1 MKIPISLLSLITL
14 FEPALAQSNQ
24 ILQTGLLPP
33 TPEQSEWMV
42 KNMRAI
48 KSIKTT
54 QLGLDRINAAKR
66 KKGRLEIR
74 KSAVLSAPVGQDL
87 ETVNSASVQGK
98 AIVGSGAPLGLQA
111 SDLPP
116 SVDNSTTKWF
126 PPVVTQKFND
136 CAQVSLVSY
145 TYTYM
150 TAMARDWDA
159 KAGGNAVHFNS
170 AWTYNMVNGGTQGG
184 GWFAWSILQ
193 QNGCALMSDW
203 PESNF
208 KAWCTD
214 GDVWRKAINFRAGDT
229 IAVGGLD
236 ASANTTALNRVKTL
250 LNSGYILNCPTGMA
264 TWRWLPVVNDPA
276 TANDD
281 AWVGKNIIHF
291 SYHIPGDTS
300 GHALTVVGYNDDIWC
315 DINANGQVDPGEK
328 GALRICN
335 SWGTSWEDNGF
346 CWVAYDALKTV
357 SDVPNYPPRYANR
370 TPGGIFYGTV
380 YGITARASYTPR
392 VLAKVTLN
400 AGKRNQINITNGF
413 FMQNGSPQPAFS
425 DCLKNQ
431 GGAYAFDGG
440 YTAID
445 GTFCFDLSDVAP
457 AGVSGSY
464 YLDLRDSNSDG
475 FATTLKE
482 FAILDLEGGRQ
493 EPSIEVPA
501 SIDGTSRTFQL
512 DYSRED
518 KPLPTLNAD
527 EDVSAALAAVNF
539 GYSAAPN
546 PAFAEVEITS
556 LPAKGSLKLD
566 GVLVTTGQKVAAAN
580 IGKLTYQSAPNANG
594 PIYATIGF
602 KVKNASAIW
611 SAPAVMTINVNPVND
626 APTSAAASVNLNGS
640 AVRTFTAGD
649 FPFTDIDGDT
659 LCAIKLIT
667 LPTKGT
673 LKLNGTAISTVTDPK
688 ADVTLAN
695 IALLTYTADPS
706 YTGSDSF
713 TFKVSDGVL
722 FSASAVTMGITGS
735 RNIAVLTA
743 TSPTNSAMD
752 YLSNSP
758 GTIPNSVAAPLLNS
772 LTIDTTAGSN
782 IWDLAGKTATFT
794 SGCLIMTGSNNSTI
808 QNGILRSNSTSGLL
822 VTQNGNGTLALS
834 SVIANGVGNSTL
846 TKAGT
851 GPLTLAAANT
861 YSGATTISGGI
872 LNLTNALA
880 LQNSALDTANSVLGS
895 NTAGLKTTL
904 TTLTLGGITGNK
916 DLASV
921 FTTALGGY
929 SGLTTLNLNPS
940 TSVTHSYGGNIS
952 GGTPGMS
959 LIKTGLGT
967 QTLSGTNS
975 LTSATVNA
983 GTLGI
988 TGGSLKLAN
997 GFVNVGSAAEPSI
1010 VKIDGGSLDVNS
1022 PFNNSGGLQVG
1033 HLKGTV
1039 GAIYLN
1045 SGSISSSSNWY
1056 NLHLGGVGKNNPSYG
1071 FLSITGGE
1079 IRGSQHR
1086 TRIGQYSGTGV
1097 WYQSGGSY
1105 SNASPSNWSGNIDIG
1120 SVVDTAADSN
1130 IGVVYLNNTA
1140 QFTSISP
1147 VNVAS
1152 VPIGTSIGTLTV
1164 AGSAALNINH
1174 TLEVGAA
1181 TGTTAT
1187 VNLNGG
1193 TLTANAIT
1201 NNATGTVNFNGGTLK
1216 AGRAGT
1222 LFSGNGAAYIYPSG
1236 ATIDT
1241 QANTVTSAQAL
1252 LAPAGSG
1259 VVTIPIASAGSGYIG
1274 APYVSLAGSGIGATA
1289 VANMVDDGTGKGTY
1303 KVGSVTITCPGR
1315 GYTALSNAVLRGG
1328 LPTGGTAAVLDFA
1341 KAAFAINAGGGL
1353 TKIGTGTLTL
1363 TGNNTYLGTT
1373 TVNGGVLAVNGSSI
1387 VDSGKLVISGG
1398 KVNLTGAEKV
1408 NTLYF
1413 GATQQVAGT
1422 YNATNSSAYFTG
1434 TGTLIVTTGASAP
1447 RLVLGLGSTTY
1458 DSWASASG
1466 VTGAANADANQDGV
1480 PNGIAYFM
1488 SETGRI
1494 TLPGIEGNT
1503 ITWRNGGNIPSSAYG
1518 SQFFVETSSD
1528 LVTWTVVDADNNLNL
1543 SNSSGE
1549 VSYTIPSGSD
1559 KTFVRLKVTPN

>member
-1 MKIPISLLSLITL
+1 MKTIKTPIFLLSLLIL
-14 FEPALAQSNQ
+14 SESALAQNNQ
-24 ILQTGLLPP
+24 VPRTGLVPP
-33 TPEQSEWMV
+33 TPEQSEWIE
-42 KNMRAI
+42 KNMRTV

-87 ETVNSASVQGK
+87 ETVNSASVRGK

-136 CAQVSLVSY
+136 CAHVSLVSY

-170 AWTYNMVNGGTQGG
+170 AWTYNMVNGGAAVG

-203 PESNF
+203 PESNSF

-229 IAVGGLD
+229 VSVGGLD
-236 ASANTTALNRVKTL
+236 ASDNTAALNQVKTL
-250 LNSGYILNCPTGMA
+250 LNNGYIFNVGTGSSD
-264 TWRWLPVVNDPA
+264 WQSKRVGNDPA
-276 TANDD
+276 TSNDD

-291 SYHIPGDTS
+291 SQNPGNNG
-300 GHALTVVGYNDDIWC
+300 GHALTIVGYNDDIWC
-315 DINANGQVDPGEK
+315 DINENGTVDVGEK

-346 CWVAYDALKTV
+346 CWFSYDALKTV
-357 SDVPNYPPRYANR
+357 SGVPNYPSRFNR
-370 TPGGIFYGTV
+370 APGGAFYYGTV

-392 VLAKVTLN
+392 VLAKATLN

-413 FMQNGSPQPAFS
+413 MRNGRPIAAFNS
-425 DCLKNQ
+425 CLLRQ
-431 GGAYAFDGG
+431 GGEYAFDGG
-440 YTAID
+440 YPAVD
-445 GTFCFDLSDVAP
+445 GTFYFDLSDVAP

-464 YLDLRDSNSDG
+464 YLELRDSTSDG

-482 FAILDLEGGRQ
+482 FAILDLEARRQ

-501 SIDGTSRTFQL
+501 SIDGSPRTFQL
-512 DYSRED
+512 DYSREG
-518 KPLPTLNAD
+518 KILPTLNTD
-527 EDVSAALAAVNF
+527 EDISTALAAGNF
-539 GYSAAPN
+539 GQAAFTAVQIN
-546 PAFAEVEITS
+546 T
-556 LPAKGSLKLD
+556 LPAKGTLNLG
-566 GVLVTTGQKVAAAN
+566 GVPVTSGQTVAAAN
-580 IGKLTYQSAPNANG
+580 IGNLTYQSAPNENG

-602 KVKNASAIW
+602 KVKNASSIW
-611 SAPAVMTINVNPVND
+611 SAPAAMTVNVSPVND
-626 APTSAAASVNLNGS
+626 APTSTAASVNLNGRAIKTFS
-640 AVRTFTAGD
+640 ASD
-649 FPFTDIDGDT
+649 FRFADVDAGDT
-659 LCAIKLIT
+659 LGAIQVT
-667 LPTKGT
+667 SLPALGT
-673 LKLNGTAISTVTDPK
+673 LKLNTTAITVPGE
-688 ADVTLAN
+688 VIPLAN
-695 IALLTYTADPS
+695 IGTLTYTAGAGYS
-706 YTGSDSF
+706 VSDSF
-713 TFKVSDGVL
+713 TFKVRDTVL

-735 RNIAVLTA
+735 QNIAVLSA

-758 GTIPNSVAAPLLNS
+758 GTITNSVAAPLLNS

-782 IWDLAGKTATFT
+782 TWNLDGKTATIT
-794 SGCLIMTGSNNSTI
+794 TGSLIMTGSNNSTI

-880 LQNSALDTANSVLGS
+880 LQNSALDTANSVIGS
-895 NTAGLKTTL
+895 ATAGLKTDK
-904 TTLTLGGITGNK
+904 TTLTLGGLTGGK

-921 FTTALGGY
+921 FTIASGGY
-929 SGLTTLNLNPS
+929 SGLTALNLNPR

-959 LIKTGLGT
+959 LTKTGLGT

-975 LTSATVNA
+975 LAVATVTG

-1010 VKIDGGSLDVNS
+1010 VKIDGGNLDVNS
-1022 PFNNSGGLQVG
+1022 PGNNSGGLQVG

-1045 SGSISSSSNWY
+1045 SGSINSSTNLY

-1105 SNASPSNWSGNIDIG
+1105 SNASPSNWSGNIEIA
-1120 SVVDTAADSN
+1120 SVADPADSN
-1130 IGVVYLNNTA
+1130 IGVFYLNNTA

-1152 VPIGTSIGTLTV
+1152 YATGTSIATLTV
-1164 AGSAALNINH
+1164 AGSAALNINN

-1181 TGTTAT
+1181 SGTTAT

-1193 TLTANAIT
+1193 TLTVNSIK
-1201 NNATGTVNFNGGTLK
+1201 NNTTGTVNFNGGALK
-1216 AGRAGT
+1216 AGRAGA

-1259 VVTIPIASAGSGYIG
+1259 VATIPIASAGSGYIG
-1274 APYVSLAGSGIGATA
+1274 APYVSLAGNGIGATA
-1289 VANMVDDGTGKGTY
+1289 VANMVDDGTGRGTY
-1303 KVGSVTITCPGR
+1303 KVGNVTITCPGR

-1341 KAAFAINAGGGL
+1341 KATFASNAGGGL
-1353 TKIGTGTLTL
+1353 NKIGSGTLTL
-1363 TGNNTYLGTT
+1363 TGNNTYTGTT
-1373 TVNGGVLAVNGSSI
+1373 AVNGGVLAVNGSSI

-1413 GATQQVAGT
+1413 GATQQAAGT

-1434 TGTLIVTTGASAP
+1434 AGTLIVTTGASAP
-1447 RLVLGLGSTTY
+1447 RLGLGLGLTLGSTAY
-1458 DSWASASG
+1458 DSWALANG
-1466 VTGAANADANQDGV
+1466 VTGAANTDANHDGV

-1488 SETGRI
+1488 GETGRI

-1518 SQFFVETSSD
+1518 DQFVVETSLD
-1528 LVTWTVVDADNNLNL
+1528 LVTWTVVDAANDLNL
-1543 SNSSGE
+1543 SNTSTE
-1549 VSYTIPSGSD
+1549 VSYTIPSGTGVS